1 MPSDLQFVSNVNLNN
16 LQIHRLELSELGLL
30 KGRAFGQFSSSKTQ
44 RPDSTDPIEIELT
57 DQEDMFGGEHSIDFV
72 QGDIEIKASGM
83 YFIMAAPQ
91 IGKTSGD
98 KPCWIDFWLR
108 VNNVDVPNSN
118 VRAVLKEQHQKDV
131 IVLQV
136 LTRLNKSDTL
146 NVMMSVEATDEGIGI
161 EAIQP
166 PGEPLVPS
174 IILTMIQ
181 M

>member
-1 MPSDLQFVSNVNLNN
+1 MWGLAQNV
-16 LQIHRLELSELGLL
+16 QGLL

-44 RPDSTDPIEIELT
+44 RPDSTDPIEIALT

-72 QGDIEIKASGM
+72 QGDVEIKTSGM
-83 YFIMAAPQ
+83 YLVIAGPQ
-91 IGKTSGD
+91 IGKTDGD
-98 KPCWIDFWLR
+98 QAHWIDFWLR

-118 VRAVLKEQHQKDV
+118 VRAVIKDQCQKDV

-136 LTRLNKSDTL
+136 LTRLNEGDTL
-146 NVMMSVEATDEGIGI
+146 NIMMSVEATGEGIGI

-174 IILTMIQ
+174 IILTMLQ

>member
-1 MPSDLQFVSNVNLNN
+1 MDENLNN
-16 LQIHRLELSELGLL
+16 SQIHTLGLNELEGL

-57 DQEDMFGGEHSIDFV
+57 DQEDMFGGEHTIDFV
-72 QGDIEIKASGM
+72 QEDIEIKQSGM
-83 YFIMAAPQ
+83 YLIIASPQ

-98 KPCWIDFWLR
+98 KPRWIDFWLR
-108 VNNVDVPNSN
+108 TNNVDIPNSN
-118 VRAVLKEQHQKDV
+118 VRYTFNDTPQKDV

-136 LTRLNKSDTL
+136 LTRLNNGDTL
-146 NVMMSVEATDEGIGI
+146 NIMMSVEVPGEGIGI

-166 PGEPLVPS
+166 PAEPLIPS
-174 IILTMIQ
+174 IILTILQ

>member
-1 MPSDLQFVSNVNLNN
+1 LAQDVKS
-16 LQIHRLELSELGLL
+16 LL

-44 RPDSTDPIEIELT
+44 RPDSTDPVEISLT
-57 DQEDMFGGEHSIDFV
+57 DQEDMFGGDHSIDFV
-72 QGDIEIKASGM
+72 QGDIEIKTTGM
-83 YFIMAAPQ
+83 YLVIAGPQ

-98 KPCWIDFWLR
+98 QARWIDFWLR

-118 VRAVLKEQHQKDV
+118 VRAVMKDQCQKDV

-136 LTRLNKSDTL
+136 LTRLNEGDTL
-146 NVMMSVEATDEGIGI
+146 NIMMSVEATGEGIGI

-174 IILTMIQ
+174 IILTMLQ

>member
-1 MPSDLQFVSNVNLNN
+1 M
-16 LQIHRLELSELGLL
+16 SELGLL

-57 DQEDMFGGEHSIDFV
+57 DQEDMFGGDHTIDFV
-72 QGDIEIKASGM
+72 QGDIEIKKSGM
-83 YFIMAAPQ
+83 YFIVAGPQ
-91 IGKTSGD
+91 VGKTAGD
-98 KPCWIDFWLR
+98 QARWIDFWLR

-118 VRAVLKEQHQKDV
+118 VRAVLKDQCQKDV

-136 LTRLNKSDTL
+136 LTRLNQSDTL
-146 NVMMSVEATDEGIGI
+146 NIMMSVEASGEGIGI

>member
-1 MPSDLQFVSNVNLNN
+1 M
-16 LQIHRLELSELGLL
+16 LELSELNSL
-30 KGRAFGQFSSSKTQ
+30 KGRAFGQFSSCETQ
-44 RPDSTDPIEIELT
+44 RPDSTDPIEIKIT

-72 QGDIEIKASGM
+72 QGDIEIKQTGM
-83 YFIMAAPQ
+83 YLIIAGPQ
-91 IGKTSGD
+91 IGKTGGD
-98 KPCWIDFWLR
+98 EARWIDFWLR

-118 VRAVLKEQHQKDV
+118 VRAVIKDQCQKDV

-136 LTRLNKSDTL
+136 LTRLNEGDTL
-146 NVMMSVEATDEGIGI
+146 NIMMSIETKGEGIGI

-174 IILTMIQ
+174 IILTMMQ

>member
-1 MPSDLQFVSNVNLNN
+1 MW
-16 LQIHRLELSELGLL
+16 RLAQDVKSLL

-44 RPDSTDPIEIELT
+44 RPDSTDPIEIALT

-72 QGDIEIKASGM
+72 QGDIEIKTSGM
-83 YFIMAAPQ
+83 YLVIAGPQ
-91 IGKTSGD
+91 IGKTDGD
-98 KPCWIDFWLR
+98 KARWSDFWLR

-118 VRAVLKEQHQKDV
+118 VRAVIKDQCQKDV

-136 LTRLNKSDTL
+136 LTRLNEGDTL
-146 NVMMSVEATDEGIGI
+146 NIMMSVEKEGEGIGI

-174 IILTMIQ
+174 IILTMLQ

>member
-1 MPSDLQFVSNVNLNN
+1 M
-16 LQIHRLELSELGLL
+16 L

-57 DQEDMFGGEHSIDFV
+57 DQEDMFGGDHTIDFV
-72 QGDIEIKASGM
+72 QGDIEIKTSGM
-83 YFIMAAPQ
+83 YFIVAGPQ

-98 KPCWIDFWLR
+98 QARWIDFWLR

-118 VRAVLKEQHQKDV
+118 IRAVLKDQCQKDV
-131 IVLQV
+131 ILLQV
-136 LTRLNKSDTL
+136 LTRLNKGDTL
-146 NVMMSVEATDEGIGI
+146 NIMMSVEATGEGMGI

-166 PGEPLVPS
+166 PGEPLIPS